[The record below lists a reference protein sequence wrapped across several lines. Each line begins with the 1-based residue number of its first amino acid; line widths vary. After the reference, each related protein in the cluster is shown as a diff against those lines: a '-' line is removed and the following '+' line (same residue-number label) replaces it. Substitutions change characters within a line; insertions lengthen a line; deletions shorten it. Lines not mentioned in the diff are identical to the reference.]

1 MAMQRIF
8 GSGFD
13 VKELSPKPKPKSKKP
28 GFGSAAGNWTVDAKL
43 FLDMCEQ
50 LAKTLVPPVSV
61 GDVFEAEVLS
71 TLQLAAK
78 KTKRATLTKVKGRY
92 NPNSKHYNK
101 YVKINGRLYPTKV
114 KAKRVNGKFAKGY
127 SAGFQARINRRMKF
141 YATRALDRLGLSKSI
156 YYKIAKDDLKL
167 KGYDRNWHESSMIKR
182 SYEAQQ
188 GKKGDASRSKGKG
201 VDVPPPSKSWS
212 KSAAGWKMKHN
223 EALVIK
229 FTADTF
235 NTLNPY
241 TKGMGAFQ
249 KALNG
254 RAGQF
259 KLGMRRGFFDQS
271 KWVSER
277 YPNVKTT

>member
-8 GSGFD
+8 GSGFN
-13 VKELSPKPKPKSKKP
+13 VKEMSPKPKPKSKKP

-78 KTKRATLTKVKGRY
+78 KTKRAKLTKVKGRY
-92 NPNSKHYNK
+92 KPGSKYYNK
-101 YVKINGRLYPTKV
+101 YVKIDGRLYPTKPTGR
-114 KAKRVNGKFAKGY
+114 KY
-127 SAGFQARINRRMKF
+127 SASFQSRIDRRMKF

-182 SYEAQQ
+182 AYEAQH
-188 GKKGDASRSKGKG
+188 GKKGNASRSKGKG
-201 VDVPPPSKSWS
+201 VSTPPPSKSWS

-223 EALVIK
+223 ESLVIK

-235 NTLNPY
+235 NTLNPF
-241 TKGMGAFQ
+241 TKGAGAFQ

-259 KLGMRRGFFDQS
+259 RLGMRRGFFDQS